1 MSVLAAVRSVDY
13 TGIVPPTAADA
24 GVFWRAPNATSFEYF
39 TASQWRAVA
48 PFLVNSN
55 AERAVADQLAVASRT
70 GCHVLCWAMPPPAR
84 NLPPIGSLFFAD
96 VVVWTHHFTAAGAT

>member
-96 VVVWTHHFTAAGAT
+96 VVVWTHHFTAADAT